1 MFGLLHRTVVSCSR
15 ISASGSSCTYVMW
28 GVLVRGTVFDYWVTS
43 CSSGDS
49 VGHPSSQVA
58 LMEEIVQ

>member
-1 MFGLLHRTVVSCSR
+1 MSCSR